1 MITSGISQTGIESNL
16 INQKMN
22 QLNQEIQA
30 KPGKGKKDDPI
41 VGADTVKITANIS
54 EKPAIEFESMDEEQA
69 NILAQLV
76 ANDLSKQPF
85 GLSTQKG
92 TDVLMSFI

>member
-1 MITSGISQTGIESNL
+1 MTTSGISQAGIESNL

-22 QLNQEIQA
+22 QLNQGTQA
-30 KPGKGKKDDPI
+30 KPDKGKDDSI
-41 VGADTVKITANIS
+41 VGADTVKITAKIS
-54 EKPAIEFESMDEEQA
+54 EKPAIEFEAIDEEQA
-69 NILAQLV
+69 NILAKLV

-92 TDVLMSFI
+92 TDVLRSFI

>member
-1 MITSGISQTGIESNL
+1 MTTSGISQTGIESNL

-22 QLNQEIQA
+22 QLNQETQA
-30 KPGKGKKDDPI
+30 KPDKGKDDPI
-41 VGADTVKITANIS
+41 VGADTVKIAANIS
-54 EKPAIEFESMDEEQA
+54 EKPAIEFEAIDEEQA

-92 TDVLMSFI
+92 TDVLRSFI